1 MMSLIMAIVF
11 FITLFMGMP
20 IFVCLLI
27 GCIVPFFVVGDIP
40 MFVLAQRLFT
50 SIDSYSLMAIPFFM
64 IAGSL
69 LSKGGV
75 SKRLVDLADAVVG
88 WLPGGLA
95 IVTFLASGFFGA
107 ISGSSVATVAAIG
120 SIMVPAM
127 LAAGYDKYFT
137 LATVASAGYLG
148 IIVPPSIPLVLYGLA
163 ANTSVSELFMGGFI
177 PAMMLI
183 IAQGIYCIYYGK
195 KVKVKQTPFTLRNT
209 WDSFKKSIL
218 ALLMPIIILGGI
230 YSGVF
235 TTTEAAAVAVLYG
248 LIIGVF
254 VYREI
259 NFKTFY
265 EIMKDAVV
273 NSSVLMMIVAGATIV
288 GFIMTREQIPMM
300 VSQAMISISESPV
313 VFMFLANIL
322 LIIFGTFMDAAPAIT
337 IMAPILAPS
346 LGPYGIDS
354 VAFGVIMVVN
364 LGIGMITPPVGLN
377 LNVAASLANEPLDV
391 TMNKHLWIYMT
402 LAILAMIVMMVF
414 PQVVTFL
421 PNLLI
426 K

>member
-1 MMSLIMAIVF
+1 MMSLIMAVVF

-27 GCIVPFFVVGDIP
+27 GCIVPFLLVGDIP
-40 MFVLAQRLFT
+40 MMVLAQRLFT

-127 LAAGYDKYFT
+127 LTAGYDKYFT

-148 IIVPPSIPLVLYGLA
+148 IIVPPSIPMVLYGLA
-163 ANTSVSELFMGGFI
+163 ANTSVGELFMGGFI
-177 PAMMLI
+177 PAIMLI
-183 IAQGIYCIYYGK
+183 VAQGIYCIYYGK
-195 KVKVKQTPFTLRNT
+195 KVKVRQTPFTLANI
-209 WDSFKKSIL
+209 WESFKKSIL

-248 LIIGVF
+248 LIIGIF
-254 VYREI
+254 VYKEI

-265 EIMKDAVV
+265 AIMKDAVV

-288 GFIMTREQIPMM
+288 GFIMTREQIPVM
-300 VSQAMISISESPV
+300 VSQAMINISESPV

-322 LIIFGTFMDAAPAIT
+322 LIVFGTFMDAAPAIT

-346 LGPYGIDS
+346 LGQYGIDS

-391 TMNKHLWIYMT
+391 TMNKHLWIYMA
-402 LAILAMIVMMVF
+402 LAVAAMVIMMVF

-421 PNLLI
+421 PDVLMD
-426 K
+426 